1 VAALAELVG
10 MAALAGVAELA
21 EMVES
26 KAKIDDIGR
35 DQDGRQILRFLA
47 QCGSKTKRIQMIKH
61 LPAED
66 LAAPCVTLSYELK
79 QSHFVCSVLKLG
91 RWEYCAGN

>member
-1 VAALAELVG
+1 MALFNMQVEGSRVPAVACH
-10 MAALAGVAELA
+10 
-21 EMVES
+21 
-26 KAKIDDIGR
+26 R
-35 DQDGRQILRFLA
+35 D
-47 QCGSKTKRIQMIKH
+47 MEE

-66 LAAPCVTLSYELK
+66 LAAPCVTLSFSNELK